1 MANLI
6 KNMLASLKRERLL
19 VVTNIVVMGISFLV
33 LGIFVSVIFLSQS
46 MLKYLENQAQ
56 LMVFFK
62 DEFVE
67 SQILAYKTELEQD
80 ERVLNINYVSKE
92 DAFNIFTEANK
103 EEPILL
109 ESLSSDILP
118 ASLEIKTK
126 DVKDLAPMA
135 ELIAKADGVEEVKFF
150 EDVVTRFRYISMVVH
165 IVGFVLVGLLLL
177 VSYSIVLATLRM
189 TISSRGKEL
198 EIQKLVGAS
207 DAYIKRP
214 LLVQGIF
221 FGLSSALIS
230 SMILVVV
237 SFAVSSSGF
246 FSKLHVPFVPGA
258 TMSLG
263 TFSLFNALLLMI
275 SGGFLGYFGSL
286 SAVKRYLKI

>member
-1 MANLI
+1 
-6 KNMLASLKRERLL
+6 MLANLKRERLL
-19 VVTNIVVMGISFLV
+19 VITNIVVMSISFLV
-33 LGIFVSVIFLSQS
+33 LGIFTSVIFLSQS

-67 SQILAYKTELEQD
+67 EKILKYKTELEKD
-80 ERVLNINYVSKE
+80 ERVLSISYVSKE

-103 EEPILL
+103 DEPILL

-118 ASLEIKTK
+118 ASLEIRTK
-126 DVKDLAPMA
+126 DVRDLAPMA
-135 ELIAKADGVEEVKFF
+135 ESISKAEGVEEVKFF
-150 EDVVTRFRYISMVVH
+150 EDVIDRFRSISLVVH

-189 TISSRGKEL
+189 TISAKGKEL
-198 EIQKLVGAS
+198 EIQRLVGAS
-207 DAYIKRP
+207 DAFIKRP

-221 FGLSSALIS
+221 FGIASALVS
-230 SMILVVV
+230 SIVLITV
-237 SFAVSSSGF
+237 SFILSSSGLY
-246 FSKLHVPFVPGA
+246 SNLNVPFIPGA
-258 TMSLG
+258 KTSLG
-263 TFSLFNALLLMI
+263 VFSLFDSLLILI
-275 SGGFLGYFGSL
+275 SGGVLGYFGSL